1 MVEAGTW
8 GLQHG
13 FVLWEL
19 GLCHCI
25 SVTNLKTILFPG
37 LISLLSFL
45 FKKKKKVERIFHSN
59 QASKVLM
66 VLCLCCIIQFS
77 MGLTRPE
84 VIITELEGPWPAS

>member
-25 SVTNLKTILFPG
+25 SVTNLKTIIFPG

-45 FKKKKKVERIFHSN
+45 LKKKKKSGKDL
-59 QASKVLM
+59 S
-66 VLCLCCIIQFS
+66 
-77 MGLTRPE
+77 
-84 VIITELEGPWPAS
+84 